1 MASYISPA
9 LTFTHTIPWLRRIL
23 PPTVPLVLKGIQT
36 AADAVRAMH
45 AGADGIL
52 LSNHGGRSLDTSPA
66 TVLVLLELQRCCPEV
81 FERMEVFVDGG
92 VMRGADVFKGLCL
105 GARGLGVGRG
115 VLYGMCTSFSFP
127 FPLVC
132 SRVCLSLPGGGLGC
146 SNQRKAAD
154 NSATGLG
161 YGREG
166 VKRVVE
172 SKFFLP
178 VSYIY
183 TQTTN

>member
-1 MASYISPA
+1 
-9 LTFTHTIPWLRRIL
+9 
-23 PPTVPLVLKGIQT
+23 VLKGIQT
-36 AADAVRAMH
+36 AADAIRAMN

-105 GARGLGVGRG
+105 GARGVGVGRG
-115 VLYGMCTSFSFP
+115 VLYGVFFSFL
-127 FPLVC
+127 FFFSFWGVLFGYLCVLVC
-132 SRVCLSLPGGGLGC
+132 WGETANNV
-146 SNQRKAAD
+146 
-154 NSATGLG
+154 TGLG

-166 VKRVVE
+166 VKRVIE
-172 SKFFLP
+172 SKSFPLP
-178 VSYIY
+178 FPVLY
-183 TQTTN
+183 TRGQSTDRHSPQRGAGHHHEDVRRHTAG